1 MMTLIQIVMH
11 MNCML
16 VMQLNLKVWI
26 WANPIPMYE
35 TIKWT
40 VRNNS
45 DIWQEKKH
53 NLQNIQHI
61 LKLDH

>member
-53 NLQNIQHI
+53 NLQNI
-61 LKLDH
+61 